1 MKKIYPLVFLVCLTY
16 TAFAQ
21 ITITKSDMPVSN
33 DTARYSTSI
42 SLSNFTNT
50 GANYTWDYSSLLTTG
65 QGIDT
70 FKSAF
75 FIDPLYAL
83 LFGLTDYGV
92 PSTNTID
99 FSLLTLT
106 NAYDFYKTTNSY
118 VELNGLGA
126 SLSGIPLS
134 FPYNTPDKIYQF
146 PMTYGRVDNSSYDLT
161 MTVPAVGGV
170 HQHGTRTN
178 TVDGWGTVITPY
190 DTFQCLRLK
199 SVVDEVDSLDLTA
212 VGSAIG
218 LEITKVTYKWL
229 ANGQIIPVLEVDG
242 DEILN
247 NFVPTSIK
255 FRDHVRANTPLFNI
269 SIDFT
274 ANKTVCTTAD
284 VVTITPTLNPFYV
297 LSANYQYTIT
307 PNTYTYVAGTDST
320 SKTPQINFTAP
331 GLYTVSLF
339 ASANAITAN
348 ATATKTKVG
357 YILVT
362 FPTGI
367 TPTEASEAIKV
378 YPNPVNEQLYC
389 QLNGDASKQVTL
401 ELMDITGR
409 IVYTTATPQN
419 GVANIPT
426 AQLPA
431 GEYIFK
437 ATPAGEKAFTQKVT
451 VVH

>member
-1 MKKIYPLVFLVCLTY
+1 MKKIYLSFFLVCLTY
-16 TAFAQ
+16 TSFAQ
-21 ITITKSDMPVSN
+21 ITITKSDMPASN
-33 DTARYSTSI
+33 DTVRYSTAL

-50 GANYTWDYSSLLTTG
+50 GANYTWDFSSLLTSG

-92 PSTNTID
+92 PSANTID
-99 FSLLTLT
+99 FSLLSLT
-106 NAYDFYKTTNSY
+106 NAYDFYKTSNSY
-118 VELNGLGA
+118 LELNGLGA

-146 PMTYGRVDNSSYDLT
+146 PMTYGRVDNSDYDLT
-161 MTVPAVGGV
+161 MTVPATAQV
-170 HQHGTRTN
+170 HQHGTRAN

-199 SVVDEVDSLDLTA
+199 SVVDELDSLDLTA
-212 VGSAIG
+212 VGTNIG
-218 LEITKVTYKWL
+218 LEITKVSYKWL
-229 ANGQIIPVLEVDG
+229 AHGQIIPVLEVDG
-242 DEILN
+242 NEILN

-255 FRDHVRANTPLFNI
+255 FRDHVRPNTPLFTI

-274 ANKTVCTTAD
+274 ANKTVCTTSD
-284 VVTITPTLNPFYV
+284 IVTITPTVNPFYV
-297 LSANYQYTIT
+297 TGESYQYTIT

-320 SKTPQINFTAP
+320 SKNPQLNFTAP

-339 ASANAITAN
+339 VSANAITAN

-362 FPTGI
+362 FPAGI
-367 TPTEASEAIKV
+367 IPTEASNPIKV
-378 YPNPVNEQLYC
+378 YPNPVNDQLSC
-389 QLNGDASKQVTL
+389 QLNGDASKPVML
-401 ELMDITGR
+401 ELSEITGR
-409 IVYTTATPQN
+409 IVYTMSATQN

-437 ATPAGEKAFTQKVT
+437 ATAAGEKAFTQKVT
-451 VVH
+451 VIH